1 MTCGTMSLT
10 ASPCVGGLGKAVQDV
25 TWPYYFHLCDGR
37 DTLIDPDGREIG
49 DAATLGDIAIKE
61 ARAMIS
67 QDALSGKIFLDQ
79 FIEVRDEDGKL
90 IHKMGFRDAV
100 SVS

>member
-1 MTCGTMSLT
+1 MAL
-10 ASPCVGGLGKAVQDV
+10 
-25 TWPYYFHLCDGR
+25 YFFHLCDGR
-37 DTLIDPDGREIG
+37 DTLIDPDGREVG
-49 DAATLGDIAIKE
+49 DAATIDAIAIKE

-67 QDALSGKIFLDQ
+67 QDALGGKISLDQ

-90 IHKMGFRDAV
+90 VHKMGFRDAV

>member
-1 MTCGTMSLT
+1 L
-10 ASPCVGGLGKAVQDV
+10 AL
-25 TWPYYFHLCDGR
+25 YYFHLCDGR
-37 DTLIDPDGREIG
+37 DTLIDPDGREVG
-49 DAATLGDIAIKE
+49 DAATIGDIAIKE

-100 SVS
+100 FVS

>member
-1 MTCGTMSLT
+1 L
-10 ASPCVGGLGKAVQDV
+10 AL
-25 TWPYYFHLCDGR
+25 YFFHLCDGR

-49 DAATLGDIAIKE
+49 DAATIGAIAIKE

-67 QDALSGKIFLDQ
+67 QDALGGKIMLEQ
-79 FIEVRDEDGKL
+79 FIEVRDEGGKL
-90 IHKMGFRDAV
+90 IHRMGFRDAV

>member
-1 MTCGTMSLT
+1 VFGT
-10 ASPCVGGLGKAVQDV
+10 ASPCAGALGKSCSGRDLAL
-25 TWPYYFHLCDGR
+25 YYFHLCDGR
-37 DTLIDPDGREIG
+37 DTLIDPDGREVG

-67 QDALSGKIFLDQ
+67 QDALSGKIFLNQ

-100 SVS
+100 SVT

>member
-1 MTCGTMSLT
+1 L
-10 ASPCVGGLGKAVQDV
+10 AL
-25 TWPYYFHLCDGR
+25 YFFHLCDGR
-37 DTLIDPDGREIG
+37 DTLIDPDGREVG
-49 DAATLGDIAIKE
+49 DAATIDAIAIKE

-67 QDALSGKIFLDQ
+67 QDALGGKISLDQ

-90 IHKMGFRDAV
+90 VHKMGFRDAV

>member
-1 MTCGTMSLT
+1 MAL
-10 ASPCVGGLGKAVQDV
+10 
-25 TWPYYFHLCDGR
+25 YYFHLCDGR
-37 DTLIDPDGREIG
+37 DTLIDPDGREVG
-49 DAATLGDIAIKE
+49 DAATIDAIAIKE

-67 QDALSGKIFLDQ
+67 QDALGGKISLDQ

-90 IHKMGFRDAV
+90 VHKMGFRDAV

>member
-1 MTCGTMSLT
+1 MAL
-10 ASPCVGGLGKAVQDV
+10 
-25 TWPYYFHLCDGR
+25 YFFHLCDGR
-37 DTLIDPDGREIG
+37 DTLIDPDGREVG
-49 DAATLGDIAIKE
+49 DAATIGDIAIKE

-67 QDALSGKIFLDQ
+67 HDALGGKISLDQ

-90 IHKMGFRDAV
+90 VHKMGFRDAV

>member
-1 MTCGTMSLT
+1 MAL
-10 ASPCVGGLGKAVQDV
+10 
-25 TWPYYFHLCDGR
+25 YYFHLCDGR
-37 DTLIDPDGREIG
+37 DTLIDPDGREVG
-49 DAATLGDIAIKE
+49 DAAMIGAIAIKE

-67 QDALSGKIFLDQ
+67 QDALGGKISLDQ

-90 IHKMGFRDAV
+90 VHKMGFRDAV

>member
-1 MTCGTMSLT
+1 MAL
-10 ASPCVGGLGKAVQDV
+10 
-25 TWPYYFHLCDGR
+25 YFFHLRNGR
-37 DTLIDPDGREIG
+37 DTLIDPDGREVG
-49 DAATLGDIAIKE
+49 DAATIDAIAIKE

-67 QDALSGKIFLDQ
+67 QDALGGKISLDQ

-90 IHKMGFRDAV
+90 VHKMGFRDAV